1 MPDFQS
7 DREVASDAL
16 ETPPLANY
24 GSSDVLGGV
33 PGDHPQNAD
42 GLLPTYHYGVYGRI
56 IEARRVLLV
65 RKTRGP
71 YKGLLDVPGGTP
83 QSGESRH
90 ETLSREL
97 LEEVGG
103 EIASRSSW
111 HSCAFTVEHSSEGDL
126 LQFHHNAHWADVTLV
141 SPPDLR
147 YFSDDT
153 GGAQWFDLDGGNLSE
168 LSTLAKSIL
177 PILGRANNP

>member
-1 MPDFQS
+1 MRGRQGGWMPNFQS
-7 DREVASDAL
+7 DHSQD
-16 ETPPLANY
+16 
-24 GSSDVLGGV
+24 
-33 PGDHPQNAD
+33 AD
-42 GLLPTYHYGVYGRI
+42 GLFPTYHYGIYGRI

-97 LEEVGG
+97 REEVGG

-111 HSCAFTVEHSSEGDL
+111 HSCAFTVEYSSEGDPR
-126 LQFHHNAHWADVTLV
+126 QFHHDAHWADVTLV
-141 SPPDLR
+141 SPPDLH

-168 LSTLAKSIL
+168 LSALAKSIL
-177 PILGRANNP
+177 PMLGLSHTKELRYRSGFMSPRNAT

>member
-1 MPDFQS
+1 VPDFQS
-7 DREVASDAL
+7 DREIARDAL
-16 ETPPLANY
+16 ETSVANY
-24 GSSDVLGGV
+24 GSNDLIGDV
-33 PGDHPQNAD
+33 PGDHSQDAD
-42 GLLPTYHYGVYGRI
+42 ALHPSYHYGIYGRI
-56 IEARRVLLV
+56 IVARRVLLV

-83 QSGESRH
+83 ESGESRH
-90 ETLSREL
+90 ETLNREL
-97 LEEVGG
+97 REEVGG

-111 HSCAFTVEHSSEGDL
+111 RSCAFTVEHSSEGDL
-126 LQFHHNAHWADVTLV
+126 LRFHHNAHWADVTLV
-141 SPPDLR
+141 SAPDLH

-177 PILGRANNP
+177 PMLGRCR

>member
-7 DREVASDAL
+7 DREIARDAH
-16 ETPPLANY
+16 ETSTFAND
-24 GSSDVLGGV
+24 GSSDLIGDVS
-33 PGDHPQNAD
+33 GDHSQDAD
-42 GLLPTYHYGVYGRI
+42 GLLPTYHYGIYGRI

-97 LEEVGG
+97 REEVGG
-103 EIASRSSW
+103 EIASRSFW
-111 HSCAFTVEHSSEGDL
+111 HSCAFTIEHSSEGDP
-126 LQFHHNAHWADVTLV
+126 LQFHHDAHWADVTLV
-141 SPPDLR
+141 SPPDLH

-153 GGAQWFDLDGGNLSE
+153 GAAQWFDLDGGNLSE
-168 LSTLAKSIL
+168 LSALAKSIL
-177 PILGRANNP
+177 PKH